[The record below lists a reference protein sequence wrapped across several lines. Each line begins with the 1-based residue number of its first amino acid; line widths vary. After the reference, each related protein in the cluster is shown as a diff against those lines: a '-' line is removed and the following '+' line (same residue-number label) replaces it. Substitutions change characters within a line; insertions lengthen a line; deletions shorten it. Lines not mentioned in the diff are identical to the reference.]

1 MHKIISGLTCEYRG
15 IYTFPA
21 NVSCFSKFSLAC
33 TLFILYCLVGL
44 VNCFIIFHLLV
55 FSMLSLLFILN
66 SWVSKSSLA
75 SRPTAFSR
83 LKGSPCTDICVCLR
97 MVSTLL
103 LSLPPPLLPQFSCFV
118 TNHHLSYN
126 MEFQLSFCW
135 FGFPLNTSVMGFK
148 SK

>member
-103 LSLPPPLLPQFSCFV
+103 LSLPPPSSPPILLFCNQPSSLVQYGISVELLLVRFSLE
-118 TNHHLSYN
+118 H
-126 MEFQLSFCW
+126 FCD
-135 FGFPLNTSVMGFK
+135 GV
-148 SK
+148 